1 MTMLPADPDGAAI
14 RAAFLA
20 DESATLRMRA
30 DEAAAAGVCA
40 PAAAAQAAAW
50 IEGVRARQS
59 GGAGIEQ
66 FLTEYGLGTHEGV
79 LLMCIAEALLRI
91 PDAATADRLIRDKLS
106 RGDWEKHLGGSSA
119 LVNAS
124 TWALMLTGK
133 LTRMASDDERDPAA
147 GYERL
152 VARLGEPVVRVAL
165 RRAMKL
171 MADEFVM
178 GRAIGEALARARKPP
193 HPNARHSF
201 DMLGESAY
209 TAADAKRYADAY
221 SAAIAAIGAS
231 VDDHALPA
239 WAQPSI
245 SVKLSA
251 LHPRY
256 EISQAARVL
265 GELGDPA
272 RIDAATAWFVA
283 AERSADADAATRAAA
298 TLASWVLEQH
308 ADLDQGR
315 TWLARAASEAQRAGS
330 PPDLRAHV
338 AIAEAALAW
347 RERRG
352 PDATRAAQ
360 QAVALARSAQDVE
373 LEALAASHLGVTL
386 ARQGRIAESIA
397 VFDAQRSALEQRLG
411 PAHPQLVPVL
421 LNLGASLTTAGRHD
435 EALSTFARARDLVEQ
450 RRGPEA
456 PELARVEHNLAA
468 TELFREQ
475 PRRAAYHAARAVALS
490 ERSGVTLQIGALHHL
505 GLAWVAIG
513 RAAEAEAIAW
523 RGAALVD
530 EAFGAEHRFAADFL
544 ELAGDAAIARGEA
557 GRGATLHARA
567 FAIAQ
572 VLQPDPMRVAAMGT
586 KVAVDRI
593 VAGDDAGGVAL
604 LVAWL
609 GRLEAGNPRLA
620 RAALT
625 SLAQAYLRGGRP
637 CAAAIYADRIVGG
650 RDVGATTS
658 LRAQAHAHSCVAPA
672 HARALQ
678 QLAATQALDP
688 DASAP

>member
-1 MTMLPADPDGAAI
+1 MAQLDA
-14 RAAFLA
+14 
-20 DESATLRMRA
+20 LR
-30 DEAAAAGVCA
+30 EA
-40 PAAAAQAAAW
+40 
-50 IEGVRARQS
+50 S
-59 GGAGIEQ
+59 
-66 FLTEYGLGTHEGV
+66 
-79 LLMCIAEALLRI
+79 
-91 PDAATADRLIRDKLS
+91 
-106 RGDWEKHLGGSSA
+106 
-119 LVNAS
+119 
-124 TWALMLTGK
+124 
-133 LTRMASDDERDPAA
+133 ERDPARSA
-147 GYERL
+147 AALAEL
-152 VARLGEPVVRVAL
+152 APPTHCGEPSA
-165 RRAMKL
+165 APWS
-171 MADEFVM
+171 DGFDQ
-178 GRAIGEALARARKPP
+178 ALARAQALR
-193 HPNARHSF
+193 AAGDLVRAL
-201 DMLGESAY
+201 DAQAQAEATLGQAPAPRER
-209 TAADAKRYADAY
+209 TALAGER
-221 SAAIAAIGAS
+221 
-231 VDDHALPA
+231 
-239 WAQPSI
+239 
-245 SVKLSA
+245 
-251 LHPRY
+251 
-256 EISQAARVL
+256 ARVL

-330 PPDLRAHV
+330 PPHLRAHV

-530 EAFGAEHRFAADFL
+530 EAFGAEHRFAADVL
-544 ELAGDAAIARGEA
+544 ELAGDAASARGEA

-620 RAALT
+620 RGALT

-658 LRAQAHAHSCVAPA
+658 LRAQAHAHCGVAPA